1 MEEESTLNPIGA
13 PNLSDAIEKLMA
25 HPEIIEMAA
34 SVLGTSGNPPTP
46 KPEARIPEE
55 ADSDGTPPA
64 AHGGLPNLLGLALP
78 MLSGGGTQ
86 RGKNPL
92 AKSTALLIAL
102 KPYLSP
108 SRCQTIDRLV
118 EMSNLGTLFDR
129 MKGERSEHSDVLEKP

>member
-1 MEEESTLNPIGA
+1 MEEEAIQNPIGT
-13 PNLSDAIEKLMA
+13 PNLSEAIEKLMA

-34 SVLGTSGNPPTP
+34 SVLGTSGAAPTP
-46 KPEARIPEE
+46 KPEPTVSE
-55 ADSDGTPPA
+55 ASDAPIA
-64 AHGGLPNLLGLALP
+64 SHGGLPNLFGLALP
-78 MLSGGGTQ
+78 MLSGGSHKE
-86 RGKNPL
+86 KNPL

-108 SRCQTIDRLV
+108 SRCQTVDRLV